1 MADDTTRDTDTAPA
15 RDGDASAAD
24 ASATGASAT
33 GANVAD
39 SMATGA
45 NAGTA
50 GAATAGGGRR
60 GGLVVVILV
69 VVALLVA
76 CGFLGYL
83 VWQDRRADDLRTSAA
98 EDASR
103 LVVQLATYDHTD
115 VEGNLEAVTAE
126 ATPEFAE
133 RYREV
138 SDGLAELLSSGEG
151 TSTGTVT
158 HAAVES
164 VDPERAVVL
173 VFLDQEI
180 TNVTVPEGRV
190 DASRMVVE
198 LSRDGDRWLLDSAD
212 LA

>member
-1 MADDTTRDTDTAPA
+1 MADDNPRETTE
-15 RDGDASAAD
+15 ASVE
-24 ASATGASAT
+24 G
-33 GANVAD
+33 G
-39 SMATGA
+39 G
-45 NAGTA
+45 A
-50 GAATAGGGRR
+50 GAATGGPVRR
-60 GGLVVVILV
+60 GGLVVVTLV
-69 VVALLVA
+69 AVALLVA
-76 CGFLGYL
+76 CGYLGYL
-83 VWQDRRADDLRTSAA
+83 VWQDRRADDLRTSAV

-103 LVVQLATYDHTD
+103 LVIQLATYDHTD
-115 VEGNLEAVTAE
+115 VEANLEAVTAE

-133 RYREV
+133 QYREV
-138 SDGLAELLSSGEG
+138 SAGLADLLSSGEG

-158 HAAVES
+158 HAAVQS
-164 VDPERAVVL
+164 VDPDRAVVL